1 MLCCLIGE
9 MEDEIAMARL
19 ARADMVT
26 TAETADPGIHT
37 TNRITA
43 DRTLA
48 GRAAIRAVEKA
59 MEAVEGASIYRN
71 LGIERRFRDLQG
83 ARFHPVAGKG
93 AASLCRSARTRSRHR
108 RLRAFKSKDVTFALA
123 TLCLNTTI
131 PLRPALFSVG

>member
-1 MLCCLIGE
+1 VSGVGTANRLERVRSRDTNEMLCCLIGE

-59 MEAVEGASIYRN
+59 MEAVGGASIYRN
-71 LGIERRFRDLQG
+71 LGIERRFRDVQG
-83 ARFHPVAGKG
+83 ARFHPLQEKAQHRYAG
-93 AASLCRSARTRSRHR
+93 
-108 RLRAFKSKDVTFALA
+108 RLALG
-123 TLCLNTTI
+123 LDI
-131 PLRPALFSVG
+131 DD